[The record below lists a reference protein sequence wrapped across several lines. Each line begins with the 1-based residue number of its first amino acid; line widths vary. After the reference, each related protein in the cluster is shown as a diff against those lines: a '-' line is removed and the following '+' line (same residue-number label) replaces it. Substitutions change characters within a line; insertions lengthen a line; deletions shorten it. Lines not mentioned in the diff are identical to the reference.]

1 MIIMVNYTPPIER
14 DKAPR
19 QREKDEHF
27 TSSYNII
34 SRVIKESL
42 PLHADMDIQ
51 QAGEFFI
58 KNQITGL
65 PVVDEHERLVGF
77 LSQKDCLKY
86 SLDAKYYN
94 HASSKVEHYMSENV
108 VTIPKESTLT
118 FIVELFLHYPYH
130 TFPVI
135 ENGQVIG
142 IVERTTVFDRCIYP
156 DSRGN

>member
-1 MIIMVNYTPPIER
+1 MITMVNYTPPIER

-34 SRVIKESL
+34 NRVIKESL

-58 KNQITGL
+58 KHQITGL
-65 PVVDEHERLVGF
+65 PVVDEHECLVGF

-142 IVERTTVFDRCIYP
+142 IVERTTVFEVIHNMK
-156 DSRGN
+156 GTNW